1 MSLKHVPVYSSF
13 AESLGERT
21 GRDRDGRKQVNHFS
35 KWLSGWLS
43 QPSGILEP
51 VLDTGWTLNAWHYLD
66 PAIL

>member
-21 GRDRDGRKQVNHFS
+21 GRDRDGRKQVKHFS
-35 KWLSGWLS
+35 KWLS

-51 VLDTGWTLNAWHYLD
+51 VLDTWWTLNA
-66 PAIL
+66 